1 MVDRIIQRFGESNK
15 NTFILIFVVSFFYKF
30 TLSWQSGITMGW
42 QDEIG
47 WRDFAASHSLLVT
60 LAEFDSGYPTPFIRG
75 LSYVLTPFSTSNF
88 LIWHIAVLLFISA
101 SISILAFSKVINR
114 QSQVITAGILCTFP
128 SFDLLLLHN
137 LSYWAYVPL
146 FVVLTNVIAMKVQL
160 DARLF
165 FVMLFFVIA
174 SAKPQI
180 LISIIALILIS
191 IFVESR
197 LRKKLLSLSIL
208 ILLMFLIGRCS
219 GRSLDLNLDYQSLLN
234 YLFTICAHFF
244 AVNTSIPTLLVFAT
258 SKYLQFSFLIS
269 FYFLFATGITIYFLI
284 KSRANG
290 KRSILALS
298 IALSFATVV
307 SSLYVFAN
315 SGWSQNDLLI
325 SSEYLS
331 LFSRHYLP
339 VILNVVFLILL
350 RFHGKQRARFLI
362 LAAILQ
368 NVILQIFLFKQLY
381 KPV

>member
-1 MVDRIIQRFGESNK
+1 MVDRIIQRFQGSNK
-15 NTFILIFVVSFFYKF
+15 NTFISIFVVSFFYKF

-47 WRDFAASHSLLVT
+47 WRDFAANHNLLQT
-60 LAEFDSGYPTPFIRG
+60 IAEFDAGYPTPFVRG
-75 LSYVLTPFSTSNF
+75 LSYILTPFSSSNF
-88 LIWHIAVLLFISA
+88 VIWHIAVLLCISA
-101 SISILAFSKVINR
+101 SISSLAFSEVISH
-114 QSQVITAGILCTFP
+114 QSKIITAGILCSFP

-137 LSYWAYVPL
+137 LSYWAYIPL
-146 FVVLTNVIAMKVQL
+146 FVALTNVIAMKVQL

-165 FVMLFFVIA
+165 FVILLLVTA

-180 LISIIALILIS
+180 LISIIALIFIS

-197 LRKKLLSLSIL
+197 LRKKLVSLTVP

-219 GRSLDLNLDYQSLLN
+219 GRSLNLNLDYQSFLN
-234 YLFTICAHFF
+234 YLFTVCAHFF
-244 AVNTSIPTLLVFAT
+244 AINTPIPTLLFFAIA
-258 SKYLQFSFLIS
+258 KYLEFSFLIL
-269 FYFLFATGITIYFLI
+269 FYFLFASGVTIYFLS
-284 KSRANG
+284 KSRV
-290 KRSILALS
+290 KRKPSIILIS

-307 SSLYVFAN
+307 SSLYIFAN

-325 SSEYLS
+325 SNEYPS

-339 VILNVVFLILL
+339 VILNVTFLTLL
-350 RFHGKQRARFLI
+350 RFDERRSARFLI
-362 LAAILQ
+362 LATISQ

>member
-1 MVDRIIQRFGESNK
+1 MVDRIIQRFRDLNK
-15 NTFILIFVVSFFYKF
+15 NTFILIFLVSLFYKF

-47 WRDFAASHSLLVT
+47 WKDFAANHNLLRT
-60 LAEFDSGYPTPFIRG
+60 IAEFDTGYPTPVVRG
-75 LSYVLTPFSTSNF
+75 LSYILTPFSTSNF
-88 LIWHIAVLLFISA
+88 IIWHIAVMLCISA
-101 SISILAFSKVINR
+101 SISSLAFSKVMNH
-114 QSQVITAGILCTFP
+114 QSKLITAGILCSFP

-165 FVMLFFVIA
+165 FVILLLVTA

-180 LISIIALILIS
+180 LISIIALIFIS
-191 IFVESR
+191 VFVESR
-197 LRKKLLSLSIL
+197 LRWKLVSLTIP
-208 ILLMFLIGRCS
+208 ILLMFLIGRYS

-234 YLFTICAHFF
+234 YLFTVCAHFF
-244 AVNTSIPTLLVFAT
+244 AINTPIPTLLVFAT
-258 SKYLQFSFLIS
+258 AKYLEFSFLIS
-269 FYFLFATGITIYFLI
+269 FYFLFATGVTIYFLI
-284 KSRANG
+284 KSRVNG
-290 KRSILALS
+290 KTSILVLS

-315 SGWSQNDLLI
+315 SGWSQNDLLR

-339 VILNVVFLILL
+339 VILNVTFLILL
-350 RFHGKQRARFLI
+350 RFHERRSARFLI